1 MFGPRARG
9 RVMMSGFVA
18 IVLKKSACGQNLS
31 QRHDGC
37 SGVVETF
44 GPYVASTGVVT
55 GISFASF
62 LRF

>member
-1 MFGPRARG
+1 MSMTG
-9 RVMMSGFVA
+9 RFA
-18 IVLKKSACGQNLS
+18 PIVLKKSACGQNLS

-44 GPYVASTGVVT
+44 GPYVAGTGVVT